1 MRIRRKRTA
10 KGRRRE
16 QLESAVF
23 VLNGTIFEA
32 RDDMQKKRLA
42 GLPMEHKE
50 PVIRETI
57 ATLAYFEM
65 GLGLGGLAKWANDHG
80 VPLQEQQMEKVYEDV
95 EGYRRAL
102 HILGVTDI
110 DARRKEMGL

>member
-1 MRIRRKRTA
+1 MRIRRKKID

-16 QLESAVF
+16 QSEAAVF

-32 RDDMQKKRLA
+32 RDAVQKKRLTE
-42 GLPMEHKE
+42 LPVEYKE
-50 PVIRETI
+50 PVIRETV

-65 GLGLGGLAKWANDHG
+65 GLKLGGLAKWANDHG
-80 VPLQEQQMEKVYEDV
+80 VPLREQQMKKVYEDV

-102 HILGVTDI
+102 HLLGVTDI
-110 DARRKEMGL
+110 NARRKEMGL